1 MATAPLYMPA
11 LSLGLAHDKVAV
23 ERRRPC
29 PIEEHLNL
37 GCVAQTLTLHSHA
50 TPFATPHHSVR
61 MTSSTMA
68 FLKEEEEQQQ
78 GAGPRGSSSRPSTRH
93 EAATAPRDPVAGED
107 EDDIQSD
114 LVPSA
119 NTFIR
124 KLYQMVTNEN
134 NDIIAFTPGANLVAS
149 SDPSPCP

>member
-1 MATAPLYMPA
+1 M
-11 LSLGLAHDKVAV
+11 
-23 ERRRPC
+23 
-29 PIEEHLNL
+29 EEHLNL
-37 GCVAQTLTLHSHA
+37 GCDAQTLTLHSHA
-50 TPFATPHHSVR
+50 APFATTHHSLR
-61 MTSSTMA
+61 MTSSAMA
-68 FLKEEEEQQQ
+68 FLKEEEEHHQ
-78 GAGPRGSSSRPSTRH
+78 GAGSRGSSSRPSTRH
-93 EAATAPRDPVAGED
+93 EAAAAPRDYPAAGED

-134 NDIIAFTPGANLVAS
+134 NDIIAFTPGTFLVAS